1 MERWMEIS
9 TKLGVCSWSLQTQ
22 SPSALAQA
30 IKQCGLNATQ
40 LALDPLID
48 GDWDLTELV
57 AVFKEHQI
65 ELLSGMITTIGEDYS
80 TLDSIKATGGLRP
93 DEHWDENQSRAKRAA
108 DIAKELGIDLVTL
121 HAGFIPAHGTDEY
134 HTITDR
140 IRIIAGIF
148 GTHRITLA
156 LETGQE
162 QSDDLLNML
171 NKPNMSTIGI
181 NFDPANMIL
190 YAMGDPAQAI
200 ELLQD
205 RIVQVHMK
213 DAKSTEKSGTWGAEV
228 PAGEG
233 EVDWAHFFKTIEQID
248 HRNER
253 QINVIIE
260 REAGEQRI
268 DDIIQARKL
277 VEQYV
282 HNRVDRK

>member
-1 MERWMEIS
+1 MEIS
-9 TKLGVCSWSLQTQ
+9 TKLGVCSWSLQAQ

-48 GDWDLTELV
+48 GDWDLAELV
-57 AVFKEHQI
+57 GVLKEHQI
-65 ELLSGMITTIGEDYS
+65 ELLSGMITTVGEDYTS
-80 TLDSIKATGGLRP
+80 LETIKATGGLRP
-93 DEHWDENQSRAKRAA
+93 DEHWGENRERATRAG
-108 DIAKELGIDLVTL
+108 ELAHTLGLDLVTL

-134 HTITDR
+134 RTITDR
-140 IRIIAGIF
+140 IATIAADF
-148 GTHRITLA
+148 GGMGITLG

-162 QSDDLLNML
+162 RAQDLRSML
-171 NKPNMSTIGI
+171 DEPGLEGVGI

-190 YAMGDPAQAI
+190 YAMGDPARAI

-213 DAKSTEKSGTWGAEV
+213 DATSTRTPGTWGAEV

-233 EVDWAHFFKTIEQID
+233 EVDWAHFFKAIERIERSID
-248 HRNER
+248 
-253 QINVIIE
+253 IVIE

-268 DDIIQARKL
+268 DDIIRASQLAESHLHKRADN
-277 VEQYV
+277 Q
-282 HNRVDRK
+282 